1 MYHICLSE
9 NKHATYINIINI
21 FLAPNRQGNPL
32 FSWKQS
38 KNAKKILDFLGGPS
52 KWPRKCKIF
61 LAVHIARQKIYIPW
75 LFSTTANKT
84 KIYLAVIFWAP
95 RKLLAAKAIP
105 VWCSGMDSVW
115 DSYARQQAYRRVGY
129 QCRGRRCWPHIPR
142 VAGFCDIL
150 V

>member
-1 MYHICLSE
+1 MYHICLSQ

-75 LFSTTANKT
+75 LFSTTAKET
-84 KIYLAVIFWAP
+84 KIYLAIIFRPP
-95 RKLLAAKAIP
+95 RKFLAAKVIL
-105 VWCSGMDSVW
+105 VWCLLMPFV
-115 DSYARQQAYRRVGY
+115 AYLYLLRPKYGLSLPLPYINYYMNCPKR
-129 QCRGRRCWPHIPR
+129 PNAAPL
-142 VAGFCDIL
+142 FL

>member
-32 FSWKQS
+32 FSWQQS

-75 LFSTTANKT
+75 LFSTTAKET
-84 KIYLAVIFWAP
+84 KIYLAVIFRPP
-95 RKLLAAKAIP
+95 RKFLAAKVIL
-105 VWCSGMDSVW
+105 VWCSDLTNSCT
-115 DSYARQQAYRRVGY
+115 STLKINASLRVVSMGKL
-129 QCRGRRCWPHIPR
+129 Q
-142 VAGFCDIL
+142 L
-150 V
+150 T